1 MFKHRYRRWKFNIS
15 NSHSIHTFFFFR
27 FVYVFLMFLN
37 CFVLVFLVVFSLH
50 GVEVVFYLCIGR
62 FGMGF
67 GRVLSVVRTLPTKT
81 AHPRFTPHYQCV
93 NWFKLC
99 DWKMLGFEWFI
110 FHRDRLLVSWNV
122 ALASL
127 LFYKALVFYSNA
139 QRLAFMLG
147 WSVLWCW
154 GNLVMQIRYIL
165 FFITQKITALS
176 PWFFPVLCLQLE
188 CGRVQCSRM
197 FLA

>member
-1 MFKHRYRRWKFNIS
+1 M
-15 NSHSIHTFFFFR
+15 
-27 FVYVFLMFLN
+27 
-37 CFVLVFLVVFSLH
+37 
-50 GVEVVFYLCIGR
+50 FYLCIGR
-62 FGMGF
+62 FGMSF

-176 PWFFPVLCLQLE
+176 PCFFPVLCLRLNVIVFSAVE
-188 CGRVQCSRM
+188 CFWLKMYWVKFVGFFSIT
-197 FLA
+197 FTAWFKGW